1 MKRRIWSLVGVWLL
15 ALLPMMAVERETSHL
30 PAGQSKTDQSK
41 TDQNKTVAD
50 SSLMKTLFNSTMFKG
65 NSEDSLTR
73 ARHEKTF
80 FHRLGKTFTNFFREF
95 SNINE
100 KYIEP
105 QHYNYTVMLQNTNT
119 YEVYTLYGE
128 EGQRI
133 SFAPDPS
140 WRLGP
145 YLGWRWVFLGY
156 TIDLKHINM
165 KSNHSSK
172 KEFNLSLY
180 SSLLGVDL
188 FWRQTGNDYHIQRM
202 SLGDDVNT
210 DALRKVSFDGF
221 KGSIKGLNLYYIFNH
236 RKFSYPAAYSQSTK
250 QKLSAGSWM
259 VGLGYTQHQLEVDWD
274 KLSNIVDERLNQKS
288 RNQQNQEART
298 QQNQEGEI
306 QTEAK
311 IDSSL
316 MFSKVRYSDYSATVG
331 YGYNWVFA
339 KNWLFNAS
347 LSVGLAY
354 NHSRSDDPEQ
364 DKFNLKNF
372 NFKNFNV
379 DGVGRFGVVWNN
391 DKWYAGISSVIHSYN
406 YHKDH
411 FSTNNSFGSLN
422 IYVGVNFGKKREYKN
437 VKQ

>member
-50 SSLMKTLFNSTMFKG
+50 SSLIKTLFNSTMFKG

-100 KYIEP
+100 QYIEP

-202 SLGDDVNT
+202 DLGAEVNT
-210 DALRKVSFDGF
+210 DALKKVSFDGF

-288 RNQQNQEART
+288 RNQLNQEAR
-298 QQNQEGEI
+298 NQM
-306 QTEAK
+306 EAR

-354 NHSRSDDPEQ
+354 NHSRSDDPEL

-372 NFKNFNV
+372 NFKNFNI

-391 DKWYAGISSVIHSYN
+391 DKWYAGVSSVIHSYN

>member
-15 ALLPMMAVERETSHL
+15 ALLPMMAMERETSHL
-30 PAGQSKTDQSK
+30 PAGQSK

-100 KYIEP
+100 QYIEP

-156 TIDLKHINM
+156 TVDLKHINM
-165 KSNHSSK
+165 KSDHSSK

-202 SLGDDVNT
+202 DLGAEVNT
-210 DALRKVSFDGF
+210 DALKKVSFDGF

-288 RNQQNQEART
+288 RNQLNQEAR
-298 QQNQEGEI
+298 NQM
-306 QTEAK
+306 EAR

-354 NHSRSDDPEQ
+354 NHSRSDDPEL

-372 NFKNFNV
+372 NFKNFNI

-391 DKWYAGISSVIHSYN
+391 DKWYAGVSSVIHSYN

>member
-128 EGQRI
+128 DGQRI

-156 TIDLKHINM
+156 TVDLKHINM
-165 KSNHSSK
+165 KSDHSSK

-288 RNQQNQEART
+288 RTQQNQEART
-298 QQNQEGEI
+298 QLNQEGEI

-354 NHSRSDDPEQ
+354 NHSRSDDPEL

-372 NFKNFNV
+372 NFKNFNI

-391 DKWYAGISSVIHSYN
+391 DKWYAGVSSVIHSYN

>member
-15 ALLPMMAVERETSHL
+15 ALLPMIAVERETSHL

-95 SNINE
+95 SNIDE
-100 KYIEP
+100 QYIEP

-288 RNQQNQEART
+288 RNQL
-298 QQNQEGEI
+298 NQEGEI

-372 NFKNFNV
+372 NFKNFNI

-391 DKWYAGISSVIHSYN
+391 DKWYAGVSSVIHSYN

>member
-105 QHYNYTVMLQNTNT
+105 QHYSYTVMLQNTNT

-274 KLSNIVDERLNQKS
+274 KLSNIVDERLIQKS

-298 QQNQEGEI
+298 QLNQEGEI

-372 NFKNFNV
+372 NFKNFNI

>member
-95 SNINE
+95 SNIDE
-100 KYIEP
+100 QYIEP

-202 SLGDDVNT
+202 DLGTEVNT

-288 RNQQNQEART
+288 RTQQNQEART
-298 QQNQEGEI
+298 QLNQEGEI

-372 NFKNFNV
+372 NFKNFNI

>member
-1 MKRRIWSLVGVWLL
+1 
-15 ALLPMMAVERETSHL
+15 
-30 PAGQSKTDQSK
+30 
-41 TDQNKTVAD
+41 
-50 SSLMKTLFNSTMFKG
+50 
-65 NSEDSLTR
+65 
-73 ARHEKTF
+73 
-80 FHRLGKTFTNFFREF
+80 
-95 SNINE
+95 
-100 KYIEP
+100 
-105 QHYNYTVMLQNTNT
+105 MLQNTNT

-145 YLGWRWVFLGY
+145 YVGWRWVFLGY
-156 TIDLKHINM
+156 TLDLKHINA

-180 SSLLGVDL
+180 SSMLGVDL

-202 SLGDDVNT
+202 NLGENVNT
-210 DALRKVSFDGF
+210 NALKKVSFDGF

-236 RKFSYPAAYSQSTK
+236 RKFSYPAAYSQSTR
-250 QKLSAGSWM
+250 QKTSAGSWM

-274 KLSNIVDERLNQKS
+274 KLSTIVDERLNQDAKD
-288 RNQQNQEART
+288 QLK
-298 QQNQEGEI
+298 
-306 QTEAK
+306 AK

-354 NHSRSDDPEQ
+354 NHSRSDDPEL

-372 NFKNFNV
+372 NFKNFNF

-391 DKWYAGISSVIHSYN
+391 DRWYAGLSTVIHSYN

-422 IYVGVNFGKKREYKN
+422 IYVGVNFGKKREYKT
-437 VKQ
+437 VK

>member
-15 ALLPMMAVERETSHL
+15 ALLPLMAVERETPQL
-30 PAGQSKTDQSK
+30 PACQSKIDQSK

-100 KYIEP
+100 QYIEP

-202 SLGDDVNT
+202 DLGAEVNT

-298 QQNQEGEI
+298 QLNQEGEI

-316 MFSKVRYSDYSATVG
+316 MFSKVRYSDYSATLG

-372 NFKNFNV
+372 NFKNFNI

-391 DKWYAGISSVIHSYN
+391 DKWYAGVSSVIHSYN

>member
-156 TIDLKHINM
+156 TVDLKHINM
-165 KSNHSSK
+165 KSDHSSK

-288 RNQQNQEART
+288 RNQQNQKSRT
-298 QQNQEGEI
+298 QLHQEGEI

-372 NFKNFNV
+372 NFKNFNI